1 VEVRSPVRTDDGDGM
16 ISCVVQDC
24 DELTQ
29 AACQSLVILND
40 GGWIGIAVNGG
51 KVVEKEVKI
60 SGDGDWSVTVLEWMR
75 RRRMWNVVSW
85 TFLRLFHHSGQ
96 AVFEGRPHLL
106 QHLSGIEWC
115 L

>member
-1 VEVRSPVRTDDGDGM
+1 MRTDDGDGM

-60 SGDGDWSVTVLEWMR
+60 SGDGDWSVMVLEWMKEEDVECGELDVLETFPPHRPSCFR
-75 RRRMWNVVSW
+75 RPSSFVAASQRD
-85 TFLRLFHHSGQ
+85 
-96 AVFEGRPHLL
+96 
-106 QHLSGIEWC
+106 
-115 L
+115 